1 MLSTIPVHE
10 GPRPVWLDRAL
21 AAAVAGAAVV
31 CFAALWSVDPDP
43 RGYDTHVQLG
53 MTPCG
58 WPKVYGIPC
67 PTCGATT
74 AAALVVHGRLFAA
87 VATQPFGA
95 AVAASG
101 LVLGVL
107 ALYCLVRSR
116 SFLDVWLQ
124 LPRHRLLLAGIALL
138 FLAWGYKAMVFDG
151 GGPSGRGG

>member
-1 MLSTIPVHE
+1 MWI
-10 GPRPVWLDRAL
+10 DRAIAAAIAL
-21 AAAVAGAAVV
+21 AALAATA
-31 CFAALWSVDPDP
+31 FLASVDPDP

-53 MTPCG
+53 MAPCG
-58 WPKVYGIPC
+58 WPKAYGIPC

-74 AAALVVHGRLFAA
+74 AAALVVHGRLLAA

-95 AVAASG
+95 AVAMSG

-107 ALYCLVRSR
+107 ASYCLVRSR

-124 LPRHRLLLAGIALL
+124 LPRQRLLLAGIALL

-151 GGPSGRGG
+151 VSPSRQGG